1 MNCLNCNKEVKQS
14 EGKRERKYCDD
25 NCKQQYWVKNHKKE
39 PKYVQAARVKKV
51 FDKLKDAKLI
61 DLPADYL
68 NFKKIGII
76 RKDGSIAPL
85 FEIAANLSPSKPKD
99 NKTQGKE
106 EKQAKNGTE
115 KPNNDIQVKVPTNLA
130 ELKAMCPFKEF
141 GEQRS
146 VWISENRQ
154 KYNI

>member
-1 MNCLNCNKEVKQS
+1 MEVLDKIRQELERGFTKRELEVLMGIPKNNLSGILKQQKKISAKGLIRINKYFDLEVKPMPS
-14 EGKRERKYCDD
+14 EKIERA
-25 NCKQQYWVKNHKKE
+25 KQV
-39 PKYVQAARVKKV
+39 
-51 FDKLKDAKLI
+51 
-61 DLPADYL
+61 
-68 NFKKIGII
+68 
-76 RKDGSIAPL
+76 
-85 FEIAANLSPSKPKD
+85 NLSPSKPKD

-141 GEQRS
+141 GEERS
-146 VWISENRQ
+146 VWISDNRQ